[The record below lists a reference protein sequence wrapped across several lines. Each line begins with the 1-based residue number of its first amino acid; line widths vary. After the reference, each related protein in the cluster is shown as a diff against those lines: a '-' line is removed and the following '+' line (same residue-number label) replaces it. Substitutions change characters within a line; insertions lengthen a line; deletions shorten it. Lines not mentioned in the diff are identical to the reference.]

1 MPDIFRVE
9 NLICQLVSWPSVPD
23 ECSWHHWAPIFAG
36 YFAALAYRAFGAGRL
51 SAFAGGVAAF
61 FLAAVGLAI
70 APLHPPFLFAYL
82 FLAPVAFISALL
94 GLICGDLYRHLTRRF
109 GDSSNAV
116 D

>member
-1 MPDIFRVE
+1 MPNIFRVE

-23 ECSWHHWAPIFAG
+23 ECSWHQWAPIFAG

-51 SAFAGGVAAF
+51 SAFAGGVVAF
-61 FLAAVGLAI
+61 FLVAIGLSI
-70 APLHPPFLFAYL
+70 APLHSPFLFAYL
-82 FLAPVAFISALL
+82 FLAPIAFISALL

-109 GDSSNAV
+109 GDSNSAV